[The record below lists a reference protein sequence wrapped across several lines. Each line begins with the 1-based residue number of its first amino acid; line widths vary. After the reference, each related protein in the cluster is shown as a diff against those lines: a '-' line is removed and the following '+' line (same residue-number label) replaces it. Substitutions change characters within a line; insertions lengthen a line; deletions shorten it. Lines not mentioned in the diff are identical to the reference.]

1 MNKLKNHI
9 IYILSFVT
17 SIVAYFIPN
26 FDVMYKSLIFLIAI
40 VFSLLSYIY
49 QLNKMFSKLQKDYD
63 DVKQKHKALS
73 SQFTEKQAII
83 KQYENAYSTTQQILG
98 VALSNT
104 KETKLN
110 EVAKS
115 INLQFTQINS
125 GGLYHVQEKQSNQN
139 N

>member
-9 IYILSFVT
+9 ISILSFIT

-26 FDVMYKSLIFLIAI
+26 FDMMYKLLIFLIAI

-49 QLNKMFSKLQKDYD
+49 QLHKSFSKLQKEYD

-73 SQFTEKQAII
+73 SQFTEKQTII

-98 VALSNT
+98 VALSHT
-104 KETKLN
+104 KEAKLN
-110 EVAKS
+110 EIATS
-115 INLQFTQINS
+115 INKQFNQINS
-125 GGLYHVQEKQSNQN
+125 GGL
-139 N
+139 